1 MCYFFKFY
9 FAFFRHSRVWGR
21 EPCARTYKKYNL
33 HLGMLVFKQSDW
45 LFKFL
50 NQSKSLKTSNF
61 RLFCSLQNSSES
73 EMTTMYRFKAKDF
86 EYHVLLQSSYPSLT
100 GELLTLSSK
109 LDLPFT
115 RLSLLYDV
123 VSLTNKMIKQK
134 QNWQCHFSFG
144 FTKDS
149 NKNITSLDPVWHNL
163 KGLVTI
169 LRVYFVFG
177 KILNQL

>member
-1 MCYFFKFY
+1 
-9 FAFFRHSRVWGR
+9 
-21 EPCARTYKKYNL
+21 
-33 HLGMLVFKQSDW
+33 MLVFKQSDW

-73 EMTTMYRFKAKDF
+73 EMTTMYRFKAKNF
-86 EYHVLLQSSYPSLT
+86 EYRVLIKSSYPSLT

-134 QNWQCHFSFG
+134 QN
-144 FTKDS
+144 
-149 NKNITSLDPVWHNL
+149 
-163 KGLVTI
+163 
-169 LRVYFVFG
+169 
-177 KILNQL
+177 